1 MKSLL
6 SFSLTL
12 LLLTANSVAG
22 WSQPS
27 PNRWVQTQIEA
38 RQALEQQPLDLV
50 KLQALTETALNE
62 HQFDAAIDW
71 AQRILKQDPSYRAAH
86 IAIVKAD
93 LAMGRVQDG
102 RAHMDQV
109 IQLGP
114 EDPESAGLD
123 GMLCLMDHQV
133 AKATELFQRSHDGAR
148 KANMSKSFCATAA
161 NSWIASLHTLGQSKL
176 ALEKCNQF
184 LEDYPDCPELY
195 VSASRL
201 HRDGKQY
208 QKALDIA
215 QKGVAKFPH
224 LPNLYAS
231 IALAEAAL
239 GHKDKSEEAFRQLLR
254 LDPQMGM
261 AVKAILDGKDQ
272 DKAQLQVD
280 IK

>member
-6 SFSLTL
+6 SVSLTL
-12 LLLTANSVAG
+12 LLLTANGAAS

-38 RQALEQQPLDLV
+38 RQALEQQPLDLA

-62 HQFDAAIDW
+62 HQFEAAIEW
-71 AQRILKQDPSYRAAH
+71 AQRILKQDPNYRAAH
-86 IAIVKAD
+86 IVIVKAD
-93 LAMGRVQDG
+93 LALGRVQDG
-102 RAHMDQV
+102 RTHMDQV

-123 GMLCLMDHQV
+123 GMLCLMDRQV
-133 AKATELFQRSHDGAR
+133 AKAAELFQRSHDGAKR
-148 KANMSKSFCATAA
+148 ANMPKSFCATAA
-161 NSWIASLHTLGQSKL
+161 NSWIASLHTLGESKL
-176 ALEKCNQF
+176 ALEKCSQF
-184 LEDYPDCPELY
+184 LVDYPDCPELY

-201 HRDGKQY
+201 YRDGKQY
-208 QKALDIA
+208 QQALDIA
-215 QKGVAKFPH
+215 KKGVAKFPN

-231 IALAEAAL
+231 IALAESAL
-239 GHKDKSEEAFRQLLR
+239 GHKDKSEEAFNHLLR
-254 LDPQMGM
+254 LDPPMAM
-261 AVKAILDGKDQ
+261 AVRAILDGKDQ